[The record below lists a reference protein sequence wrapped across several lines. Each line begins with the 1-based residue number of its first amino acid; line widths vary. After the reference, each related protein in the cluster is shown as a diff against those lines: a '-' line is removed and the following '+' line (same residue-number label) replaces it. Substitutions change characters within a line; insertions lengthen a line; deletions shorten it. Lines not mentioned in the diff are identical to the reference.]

1 MAKIQNQNLAKRPP
15 VVVVLGHIDHGKT
28 SLLDAIRKTQ
38 VAEKESGGITQHVG
52 AYQVEKDGK
61 KITFLDT
68 PGHEAFSQMRSRGA
82 KVADIAVLVVAAEE
96 GIKPQTKEAILHIKK
111 AAIPLIVALNK
122 IDKPQSNPERVKG
135 ELQKEGVVVEDFGGK
150 VPSVKTS
157 AKTGQGIDEL
167 LEVILLLAEMENLK
181 ADNSKPAEG
190 VIVESYMD
198 SQRGPMATLLVEQ
211 GILKVGDFS
220 ATPSGL
226 GKIKILED
234 FRGEKIEQ
242 AFPSQP
248 ALVIGF
254 ENVPGVGENFKTF
267 SDSEE
272 AKKYLKPTDKKVPEV
287 LDVEEGVK
295 VLNLILKADVAG
307 SLEAIEEILK
317 SLPQEKVIL
326 RILTSD
332 VGEINENDV
341 QLAKSGKGLILG
353 FRVKANS
360 IAKNLAQKDKV
371 RILNFEIIYDLV
383 EGVRKFMEKILE
395 METVRTDLGKLKVL
409 VHFWAEKNR
418 QIIGG
423 RIIEGMVKKGTLI
436 EAFRGEELIAK
447 GRMINL
453 QKNKKDIEKA
463 AKGEEV
469 GILFEGSGKIAE
481 SDILVIYTQERQK
494 GVL

>member
-1 MAKIQNQNLAKRPP
+1 M
-15 VVVVLGHIDHGKT
+15 GHIDHGKT
-28 SLLDAIRKTQ
+28 SLLDAIRKTR

-52 AYQVEKDGK
+52 AYQITVPAAKREKDEK

-82 KVADIAVLVVAAEE
+82 KVADIAVLVVAADE

-111 AAIPLIVALNK
+111 AEIPLIVALNK
-122 IDKPQSNPERVKG
+122 IDKPEANPERVKG
-135 ELQKEGVVVEDFGGK
+135 ELQKEGILVEDFGGK
-150 VPSVKTS
+150 VPLVKTS
-157 AKTGQGIDEL
+157 AKTGQGINEL
-167 LEVILLLAEMENLK
+167 LEMILLVAEMESPK
-181 ADNSKPAEG
+181 ADTSKPAEG
-190 VIVESYMD
+190 VIIESYMD
-198 SQRGPMATLLVEQ
+198 SQRGPMASLLVEQ
-211 GILKVGDFS
+211 GVLKIGDIL

-226 GKIKILED
+226 GKMKILED

-242 AFPSQP
+242 VFPAQP

-254 ENVPGVGENFKTF
+254 EDVPRVGENFKTF
-267 SDSEE
+267 SDFEE
-272 AKKYLKPTDKKVPEV
+272 AKKYLKPEEKRVLEV
-287 LDVEEGVK
+287 LDIEEGMK
-295 VLNLILKADVAG
+295 VLNLILKADVVG

-332 VGEINENDV
+332 VGEVNENDV

-353 FRVKANS
+353 FRVKTNT
-360 IAKNLAQKDKV
+360 IAKNLAQRDKV

-395 METVRTDLGKLKVL
+395 PETVRNDLGKLKVL

-418 QIIGG
+418 QIVGG

-436 EAFRGEELIAK
+436 EAHRGEEIIAK

-463 AKGEEV
+463 GKGEEV